1 MSESNVQ
8 EMKIP
13 TIAQVTRFGHTF
25 KVVHRAGN
33 TPAASDPQAA
43 LYVDESLLG
52 YLAVGT
58 PLDDWSEIFLDR
70 PNSDDS
76 LMVTPE
82 MLGMR
87 EGTEDGADHRFLI
100 EAEEYL
106 LALLADELSRV
117 HGASPPGPSETLEM
131 PLDPR
136 NLHPR
141 DRAERVMEIWHNHGR
156 DEAKL
161 PDLIAIEIFD
171 ALEGMGMTLADS
183 LDEEEGVDRDQCGD
197 FLRGLVEATFQEWR
211 EDE

>member
-1 MSESNVQ
+1 MPAV
-8 EMKIP
+8 
-13 TIAQVTRFGHTF
+13 AQVTRFGHTF

-33 TPAASDPQAA
+33 TPSVSDPQAA
-43 LYVDESLLG
+43 IYVDTDLLG
-52 YLAVGT
+52 YLAIGT

-70 PNSDDS
+70 PNGDDS

-87 EGTEDGADHRFLI
+87 SGTEDGADQRFLL

-117 HGASPPGPSETLEM
+117 HGAAPPEPSEALEM

-141 DRAERVMEIWHNHGR
+141 MRAERVLDIWHNHGQ
-156 DEAKL
+156 DETKL
-161 PDLIAIEIFD
+161 VDLIAIEIFD

-183 LDEEEGVDRDQCGD
+183 VDEETDVDRDQCGD
-197 FLRGLVEATFQEWR
+197 LIRGLVESTFQEWR